1 MKQITFIFKNG
12 RSKRLEN
19 DPEGPKEFFYT
30 FNLFKMNHEGTA
42 YVEGSQHKK
51 SYIFKILRKI
61 TKLPF
66 FVENFYDFV
75 KIKKIYKSEIIVST
89 NQNLSFSILPIIL
102 FKKLLGEIKLF
113 TFAMGFTDLENSKR
127 INKFFIKLFLM
138 SSEKIIFISLNEYNK
153 ALNQFKQF
161 SDKFIYIPFS
171 IDSKFWVSNTE
182 KKLSKNLLFIGND
195 SNRDFDFI
203 IKLAKFMPDYDFKI
217 ITEKILDNKYEN
229 VDLISGNWNK
239 QILSDSEIKQIYIES
254 FLTLIPLK
262 NSFQPS
268 GQSVALQSMSVG
280 TPVLITKTNGFWD
293 NTLFNPNEHIFFCEE
308 NDIEIW
314 KSKINTI
321 YDSPDDYIN
330 AIENG
335 RSLVVNHLS
344 LEKMYQ
350 NLKGLIL

>member
-30 FNLFKMNHEGTA
+30 YNLFKINHEATS
-42 YVEGSQHKK
+42 YVEGSQNKK

-66 FVENFYDFV
+66 FVENFYDFK
-75 KIKKIYKSEIIVST
+75 KIKKIYDSEIIIST
-89 NQNLSFSILPIIL
+89 NQNLSFSILPLIL
-102 FKKLLGEIKLF
+102 LKKLLSEIKLF

-127 INKFFIKLFLM
+127 INKFFVKLFLRL
-138 SSEKIIFISLNEYNK
+138 SEKLIFISLNEYNK
-153 ALNQFKQF
+153 AKDQFKNF

-171 IDSKFWVSNTE
+171 IDSKFWVSNFE

-203 IKLAKFMPDYDFKI
+203 VKLAKFMPDYNFKI
-217 ITEKILDNKYEN
+217 ITEKLLDIKYDN

-239 QILSDSEIKQIYIES
+239 QILSDSEIKKFYIES

-280 TPVLITKTNGFWD
+280 TPVLITNTNGFWD
-293 NTLFNPNEHIFFCEE
+293 NKLFKSNEHIFFCEE

-314 KSKINTI
+314 ESKINKI

-330 AIENG
+330 VIKKG
-335 RSLVVNHLS
+335 RGLVTNDLS
-344 LEKMYQ
+344 LDKMYQ
-350 NLKGLIL
+350 KLKDLIL